1 MGSDMEFITQPA
13 ASLEEGRVYE
23 LLALVQS
30 GIVTFPEHI
39 LPLVLYSPPL
49 ISALRSVFN
58 DLKVIALIPAKP
70 NSSTAD
76 PSLAQFGTTAE
87 VYEYSGSEP
96 GLRIKTRVKQRF
108 KVIATW
114 IDEYE

>member
-13 ASLEEGRVYE
+13 VSLEEGRTYE

-39 LPLVLYSPPL
+39 LPLVLFSPSL
-49 ISALRSVFN
+49 VSAMRSVVAN
-58 DLKVIALIPAKP
+58 LKVIALIPARP
-70 NSSTAD
+70 NSSTSD
-76 PSLAQFGTTAE
+76 PSLAQYGTTAE
-87 VYEYSGSEP
+87 VYEYGASEP

-114 IDEYE
+114 TDEYE